1 MFGLFSRLN
10 RELDWGIAMNTD
22 NKIIVYRSQSEAM
35 FDYALMSGDLAIL
48 WGIILILLVSLYAAL
63 RLSER
68 NRKKKYGRKI

>member
-1 MFGLFSRLN
+1 
-10 RELDWGIAMNTD
+10 MNTD

-35 FDYALMSGDLAIL
+35 FDYALMNGDLAIL
-48 WGIILILLVSLYAAL
+48 WGIMLMLLVSLCVAL

>member
-1 MFGLFSRLN
+1 
-10 RELDWGIAMNTD
+10 MNTD

-35 FDYALMSGDLAIL
+35 FDYALMNGDLAIL
-48 WGIILILLVSLYAAL
+48 WGIILILLVSLYVAL